1 MPFDPQINMQ
11 KLKSGDPVAQRSLYE
26 AYKAVLF
33 GICRRYIGDYHEAED
48 VFVVAMTKIFKN
60 LDQYSGDGSFE
71 GWMKRIV
78 VNESLMHLRSKKMHF
93 QEIEHQLVPIDIEE
107 ELDASMD
114 IAYIIEAINELP
126 DGYRTVFNL
135 YEVEGY
141 KHKEI
146 ADELGISI
154 NTSKSQLIL
163 AKKKLREFLKKKD
176 KDLFRKQA

>member
-1 MPFDPQINMQ
+1 
-11 KLKSGDPVAQRSLYE
+11 
-26 AYKAVLF
+26 
-33 GICRRYIGDYHEAED
+33 
-48 VFVVAMTKIFKN
+48 
-60 LDQYSGDGSFE
+60 
-71 GWMKRIV
+71 
-78 VNESLMHLRSKKMHF
+78 MHF

-163 AKKKLREFLKKKD
+163 AKKKLREYLKKKD